1 MSAAN
6 EAVLDRYADAKNRH
20 DVEAI
25 LELCH
30 PDCAYRSVGLPGEVR
45 GTEQLRAFYTALFQ
59 ALPDYRGDFDGR
71 AFTGDTAAV
80 WGRFGGTLEGE
91 LQGLPASGQP
101 IEVPVVFMVTFKDG
115 VIAEDVGYFD
125 VRMLAEQAGAPEV
138 DAAALARAADW
149 VRRFGEAWGDPTPER
164 LGDLVHPHTSN
175 LYPFMEEAADR
186 DGVIDFFRVTLATM
200 PDLRLEVLRWGAQD
214 DYVLIEWSASATIG
228 GELRTW
234 QGADR
239 FTLEG
244 DKGIEGRAYYDS
256 HPIREAMAA
265 AAGAP
270 AAA

>member
-1 MSAAN
+1 VSAAN
-6 EAVLDRYADAKNRH
+6 ESALDLYAEAKNRH
-20 DVEAI
+20 DVDAI

-45 GTEQLRAFYTALFQ
+45 GTDQLRAFYTALFG

-71 AFTGDTAAV
+71 AFTGETAAV

-91 LQGLPASGQP
+91 LQGLPASGQR

-115 VIAEDVGYFD
+115 LIVEDVGYFD
-125 VRMLAEQAGAPEV
+125 VRTLAEQAGAPPV
-138 DAAALARAADW
+138 HAAALARAADW
-149 VRRFGEAWGDPTPER
+149 VRRFEEAWADPTPDR
-164 LGDLVHPHTSN
+164 LADLVHPHTSN
-175 LYPFMEEAADR
+175 VYPFMDEAVDR
-186 DGVIDFFRVTLATM
+186 DGLIEFFRLTFAAM
-200 PDLRLEVLRWGAQD
+200 PDLRLEVLRWGAQE
-214 DYVLIEWSASATIG
+214 DYVLVEWSATATIG
-228 GELRTW
+228 GEQRTW

-256 HPIREAMAA
+256 HPVREAMAA
-265 AAGAP
+265 ARAP